1 MNELVTCTVY
11 GERAATFEAIF
22 GTATIPIVSPL
33 PQLGILPGIGKVAIY
48 KLDVAALT
56 SDQRAKLVA
65 HLAQRFGLPAADV
78 ERDLDVDGM
87 PILAQDCGVSI
98 PPGLPLS
105 MMDRPVEDDEWEDDY
120 RDDDDPDDDIDWQLA
135 HCGMM
140 QSG

>member
-1 MNELVTCTVY
+1 MNEPVTCTVY

-65 HLAQRFGLPAADV
+65 HLAQRFGLPETDV
-78 ERDLDVDGM
+78 ERDLDTEGM
-87 PILAQDCGVSI
+87 PILAQDCVVSI
-98 PPGLPLS
+98 PQGLALS
-105 MMDRPVEDDEWEDDY
+105 MMDGPGEDDEY
-120 RDDDDPDDDIDWQLA
+120 QDDDDPDDDIEE
-135 HCGMM
+135 
-140 QSG
+140 